1 MSLARLQ
8 VNVRMKND
16 DPGVEPNEDRPRWF
30 ENLTRVR
37 AKHRFALRKCQAR
50 RWRDSNV
57 LKVDESCWQRQ
68 LLWALAKMDLLCSD
82 KRRLAE
88 EAVKVGL
95 YNIMQE
101 CPNRHTQ
108 HRCSRNGVNFKNK
121 KITDKNYCDGRP
133 VDRSKAWRVNGSKQ
147 RTQAAYC
154 ARRLSTKFETDS
166 RFLKAGLIH
175 RWKLRW
181 KCSVRLKNRQLNA
194 LCTLRKWK
202 DSAAIFADVSTEFSV
217 SFAAH
222 CVSAELFDYAVA
234 PAPATEIYVTEF
246 GQAVIDAIDAAA
258 CPAACP
264 VGSPS
269 AEYRLACTFY
279 DANIPGDGPPVW
291 LSLITGWDTMSTVNC
306 IIQSRVPA
314 GAHWITKGGFVT
326 GVGGQKTAAIGT
338 ILLPNHKMTYLG
350 AAHNLEVTV
359 VAALPHGV
367 EMLVGMTEINARNI
381 KCDHPGWRVHVRD
394 NGETVRLDLASKVAA
409 RQRAGFKTALSMCAG
424 LLVEPAVLLEM
435 GWKLVK
441 VFVVELVELHRQIA
455 EANYGE
461 LVHFIGSDVKDD
473 LPDYVYHSC
482 DFSFCGPCCPPWSR
496 LREPA
501 PGGFAEPDAQ
511 VFRDCCKHNSRLTSK
526 CHKFLETVVV
536 HKSLKAD
543 EKEQERLC
551 GGEINELNAL
561 DVGSPASR
569 QRRYYAPSAD
579 WDRIMHDMCLHMNP
593 DFAADAGSRF
603 LAFEV
608 PCIVA
613 RGAFT
618 KAPVYVFSRGMPN
631 KRFANSDERDRLQG
645 CIAGM
650 SNGGGQIEVTDNERD
665 GINGR
670 AFSADAVWSIC
681 RTWQCDV
688 IAPAVLAVI
697 EDYRS
702 YPSSEQMRIYTKMF
716 TQGKDKLD
724 GYLTNIAHDLV
735 MPKLNLASMVAAHNT
750 VSHQTKAP
758 GHVKAGLGPSADY
771 CVDSQIVDKTHIEV
785 QYDPKF
791 WIYLLFFKKKGR
803 TVVAEFDGESY
814 KVGDILEALRPLR
827 NYTPLNAAIAAGL
840 PKWWAQF
847 CPDIEAIRNVF
858 PKAVKWMAVFDCKN
872 AFHRVGL
879 HEDSRMLCV
888 SKYRSAKGRER
899 LIQAIGGD
907 QGVSAMAL
915 FYTLWV
921 RSGYNHFFHEA
932 WWKGSTPDPCAAAE
946 PPWWENFQ
954 DDAIILSIE
963 EAKLD
968 CEVKLFLMATV
979 SRLMGQEVSPKIT
992 LTVCKEV
999 LFTGLIWTLRGITIG
1014 ETAVNYI
1021 LDVLLKQPAGIKQ
1034 ARMLRG
1040 VIVQARSAFEFT
1052 QGEMIRF
1059 GQLVAAITAVIDTH
1073 TASGVFR
1080 WTDAARDAVVEL
1092 AERLKDLPRAYTDPN
1107 LLMSD
1112 GYCLC
1117 IRGDADPSA
1126 IVTSLW
1132 LIKRNDANDVCCA
1145 DFEHEDPNF
1154 AILLSIRPKTL
1165 NESARQWHI
1174 SEKELLCMVYGVE
1187 KYGKLINEVVAR
1199 WALTAD
1205 QSKWQWHC
1213 GQLVPQTAKIC
1224 FASDSSSALGMML
1237 SLQLPSGKVEYLTP
1251 KIERITGY
1259 AETCACTQHWP
1270 VASLQMPGA
1279 GNGPTNSLCDFICR
1293 TVGELKRMR
1302 GVKIAED
1309 TEDTRFVFTEAESY
1323 TSGVCLLIGGDE
1335 SDVAACLN
1343 MTTGEPTMWTQTKDC
1358 ELTSKLTSTVIAAG
1372 VPAGMTVKILPFKDT
1387 EWQEIIRAY
1396 AEDVGEWSAVRLC
1409 DVFAYVNDEFTGSSK
1424 VQTAIQSWI
1433 GKLFFPVSVAGCG
1446 KKVLYTPRTVLR
1458 PVDGSDGPDLTKELV
1473 LVVPEGAR
1481 VSISSLGLDNDTEN
1495 LSAEGNVQDLRHDI
1509 VWWAHNAKV
1518 PHARLHDSLRRA
1530 ASVSYWKKQEHD
1542 VRYQY
1547 RYCSVC
1553 CALRLSLKRVGLG
1566 FEADRP
1572 NQVVQMDDAPLGKA
1586 LMRLPGIT
1594 YTSVLVLIDV
1604 CSGIVSFQLRRSQGA
1619 AELAYLLIR
1628 GYIKENGIMDILWS
1642 DSAPAYLA
1650 EATTIVCG
1658 MLGVKDRIQNS
1669 LGSHSRFVERA
1680 IAAVR
1685 KALFQAELTGDCM
1698 SDRDLELIIDFAQ
1711 IDVNQVA
1718 VTDGST
1724 GFERTR
1730 AVKPNTA
1737 EDIAAVHVYTA
1748 QEINEKVK
1756 TMQECDAQMIQ
1767 AMHARCSAL
1776 LAERGIQQEKRSR
1789 YNFGA
1794 RLTKEHS
1801 REARGAVD
1809 HKYACEGIEVGQR
1822 VSYQGNAFYL
1832 MQEEEVSPGQPIKAL
1847 IRSCSVENDDRWVMF
1862 DQLTALAIDEPHLK
1876 LPRSEFPVYEPND
1889 VVAFVH
1895 SDDDACVELG
1905 LVQSCCDTNVHVQL
1919 LEHRRCKTKFTWL
1932 PLWSNTKVTRRHT
1945 AQPEG
1950 FEAVCKEVSMSMIL
1964 GKVSLTSGHML
1975 DAMSLNLLESLGL
1988 SVDVKAH

>member
-1 MSLARLQ
+1 
-8 VNVRMKND
+8 
-16 DPGVEPNEDRPRWF
+16 
-30 ENLTRVR
+30 
-37 AKHRFALRKCQAR
+37 
-50 RWRDSNV
+50 
-57 LKVDESCWQRQ
+57 
-68 LLWALAKMDLLCSD
+68 
-82 KRRLAE
+82 
-88 EAVKVGL
+88 
-95 YNIMQE
+95 
-101 CPNRHTQ
+101 
-108 HRCSRNGVNFKNK
+108 
-121 KITDKNYCDGRP
+121 
-133 VDRSKAWRVNGSKQ
+133 
-147 RTQAAYC
+147 
-154 ARRLSTKFETDS
+154 
-166 RFLKAGLIH
+166 
-175 RWKLRW
+175 
-181 KCSVRLKNRQLNA
+181 
-194 LCTLRKWK
+194 
-202 DSAAIFADVSTEFSV
+202 
-217 SFAAH
+217 
-222 CVSAELFDYAVA
+222 
-234 PAPATEIYVTEF
+234 
-246 GQAVIDAIDAAA
+246 
-258 CPAACP
+258 
-264 VGSPS
+264 
-269 AEYRLACTFY
+269 
-279 DANIPGDGPPVW
+279 
-291 LSLITGWDTMSTVNC
+291 
-306 IIQSRVPA
+306 
-314 GAHWITKGGFVT
+314 
-326 GVGGQKTAAIGT
+326 
-338 ILLPNHKMTYLG
+338 
-350 AAHNLEVTV
+350 
-359 VAALPHGV
+359 
-367 EMLVGMTEINARNI
+367 
-381 KCDHPGWRVHVRD
+381 
-394 NGETVRLDLASKVAA
+394 
-409 RQRAGFKTALSMCAG
+409 
-424 LLVEPAVLLEM
+424 
-435 GWKLVK
+435 
-441 VFVVELVELHRQIA
+441 
-455 EANYGE
+455 
-461 LVHFIGSDVKDD
+461 
-473 LPDYVYHSC
+473 
-482 DFSFCGPCCPPWSR
+482 
-496 LREPA
+496 
-501 PGGFAEPDAQ
+501 
-511 VFRDCCKHNSRLTSK
+511 
-526 CHKFLETVVV
+526 
-536 HKSLKAD
+536 
-543 EKEQERLC
+543 
-551 GGEINELNAL
+551 
-561 DVGSPASR
+561 
-569 QRRYYAPSAD
+569 
-579 WDRIMHDMCLHMNP
+579 
-593 DFAADAGSRF
+593 
-603 LAFEV
+603 
-608 PCIVA
+608 
-613 RGAFT
+613 
-618 KAPVYVFSRGMPN
+618 
-631 KRFANSDERDRLQG
+631 
-645 CIAGM
+645 M
-650 SNGGGQIEVTDNERD
+650 SNGSGLIEVTDEERD

-681 RTWQCDV
+681 RTWECDV
-688 IAPAVLAVI
+688 IAPTVLAVV

-716 TQGKDKLD
+716 TQGKEKLD
-724 GYLTNIAHDLV
+724 SYLTNIAHDLV

-758 GHVKAGLGPSADY
+758 GYVKAGLGPSADY
-771 CVDSQIVDKTHIEV
+771 CVDSQLRDQTHKEV

-840 PKWWAQF
+840 PGWWAQF

-858 PKAVKWMAVFDCKN
+858 PKCVKWMAVFDCKN
-872 AFHRVGL
+872 AFHRVNL
-879 HEDSRMLCV
+879 HEDSVKYCV
-888 SKYRSAKGRER
+888 SKYRSAKGKER

-921 RSGYNHFFHEA
+921 RSGYNHFFHQA
-932 WWKGSTPDPCAAAE
+932 WWNGSTADPCAAPE
-946 PPWWENFQ
+946 HPWWENFQ
-954 DDAIILSIE
+954 DDAIIISIE

-979 SRLMGQEVSPKIT
+979 SRLMGQEVSPKMA

-999 LFTGLIWTLRGITIG
+999 LFCGLIWTLRGITIG
-1014 ETAVNYI
+1014 ETAVDYI
-1021 LDVLLKQPAGIKQ
+1021 LEVLLKQPAGIKQ

-1052 QGEMIRF
+1052 TGELIKF

-1073 TASGVFR
+1073 TANGIFR
-1080 WTDAARDAVVEL
+1080 WTDEARSAVVEL

-1107 LLMSD
+1107 LLMAE

-1302 GVKIAED
+1302 GVKVAED
-1309 TEDTRFVFTEAESY
+1309 VAAIDPAFVFEEVESY

-1335 SDVAACLN
+1335 PDVAACLN
-1343 MTTGEPTMWTQTKDC
+1343 LTAGEPTVWTQTKD
-1358 ELTSKLTSTVIAAG
+1358 LNLSSTVIAAG
-1372 VPAGMTVKILPFKDT
+1372 VPAGMTVKMLPFKDA
-1387 EWQEIIRAY
+1387 EWKEVIRAY
-1396 AEDVGEWSAVRLC
+1396 EEDVGEWSAVRLC
-1409 DVFAYVNDEFTGSSK
+1409 DVFAFVNNEFVGSSK
-1424 VQTAIQSWI
+1424 IQAAIQSWI
-1433 GKLFFPVSVAGCG
+1433 GKLFFPISVAGCT
-1446 KKVLYTPRTVLR
+1446 KKVLFTPRTVLR

-1473 LVVPEGAR
+1473 LVVPAGAR
-1481 VSISSLGLDNDTEN
+1481 VSISSLGLCDDAEN

-1530 ASVSYWKKQEHD
+1530 ASVSYWKSQADD

-1586 LMRLPGIT
+1586 LMRMPAVT

-1604 CSGIVSFQLRRSQGA
+1604 CSGIVSFQLRRSQGC

-1650 EATTIVCG
+1650 EATTMVCS

-1685 KALFQAELTGDCM
+1685 KALFQAELTGDCLC
-1698 SDRDLELIIDFAQ
+1698 DRDLELIIDFAQ

-1748 QEINEKVK
+1748 KEINEKVK

-1767 AMHARCSAL
+1767 AMHTRCSAL

-1789 YNFGA
+1789 YNYGA

-1801 REARGAVD
+1801 REGRGAVD
-1809 HKYACEGIEVGQR
+1809 HKNASEGIEVGQK

-1876 LPRSEFPVYEPND
+1876 LSRSEFPVYEPND
-1889 VVAFVH
+1889 VVAFMH
-1895 SDDDACVELG
+1895 SDDDTCVELG
-1905 LVQSCCDTNVHVQL
+1905 LIQSCYDTNVEVQL
-1919 LEHRRCKTKFTWL
+1919 LEHRQCKTKFTWL
-1932 PLWSNTKVTRRHT
+1932 PQWSNSKVTRRHT
-1945 AQPEG
+1945 VQPAG
-1950 FEAVCKEVSMSMIL
+1950 FEAVCKNVHMNTIL

-1975 DAMSLNLLESLGL
+1975 DGMSLNFLESLGL